1 MALAVK
7 ILIFFFCINH
17 DYILLCIMPEFNRSK
32 DLETSDKPRPLIR
45 PHAEA
50 ATFNSI
56 G

>member
-7 ILIFFFCINH
+7 ILIFFFYINH
-17 DYILLCIMPEFNRSK
+17 DYILLCIMPEFIGSK
-32 DLETSDKPRPLIR
+32 DLKTSDKPRPLKR
-45 PHAEA
+45 PLAEV